1 MTDKDLAKKIR
12 GLYKSSDEVKSAL
25 ETVLGKD
32 FFSQDITE
40 RIDGWED
47 MLSETGLPDIPEFTE
62 LPERLRDHF
71 RKYYRLVVMTEAY
84 NEGEEVDIY
93 DKDQPRHYPYFL
105 TKGSPS
111 GFAFGDS
118 YYVRSYAIAGSGS
131 RLSLKNTKLAKL
143 VGTKHIDF
151 YREYLES

>member
-93 DKDQPRHYPYFL
+93 DKDQPRHYPFFL
-105 TKGSPS
+105 TQGSPAA
-111 GFAFGDS
+111 FAFS
-118 YYVRSYAIAGSGS
+118 RSVYVLAFAYAGSGS
-131 RLSLKNTKLAKL
+131 RLSYHEER
-143 VGTKHIDF
+143 VSDYSGKHFISLWQ
-151 YREYLES
+151 EYLS

>member
-1 MTDKDLAKKIR
+1 MTDKDLVKKIR

-71 RKYYRLVVMTEAY
+71 RKYYRLIVMTEAY
-84 NEGEEVDIY
+84 NEGEKVNIY
-93 DKDQPRHYPYFL
+93 DKDKPRHYPYFL
-105 TKGSPS
+105 TKNSPAA
-111 GFAFGDS
+111 FAFYLSRYDNA
-118 YYVRSYAIAGSGS
+118 YADAGSGS
-131 RLSLKNTKLAKL
+131 RLSLKNAKLAK
-143 VGTKHIDF
+143 VAGTKHIDF